1 MSDYRSSSVEVRY
14 GWVVVWA
21 SLVLNGIALGAP
33 TLLFVAL
40 KPIAADLGGGRWVP
54 SFGYSL
60 LMVGTGI
67 GGIAMGWWMDK
78 RGILQPILFGSAMIC
93 LGSLVASQSEGRWGF
108 WIANGLL
115 IGLLG
120 KAAMI
125 APLVANATRWFDRR
139 RGLAVAII
147 ASGQGLA
154 GAVWPSV
161 FGYLENK
168 VGWQETYS
176 YYAIFAAVTMLPLCW
191 LVRPKPPV
199 PPPGPIRL
207 AASRDGRVLDWPA
220 DRVQVMLWLAAIG
233 CCGGMSMPMVH
244 LVSHASDLG
253 YAEARGAELLTVL
266 MVAGFVSRMGFG
278 MLSDR
283 IGAAPTLLIASAC
296 QMVMLTVFAFVESL
310 TGLYIAA
317 LMFGLG
323 FAGIM
328 PCYPLLLRLWFPVSQ
343 IGWRIGAQYL
353 FAAIGMAAGSTIAGY
368 IFDVTGSYAPAFLT
382 GAAFNAMNFLLVSM
396 LHLRSSSLGLSP
408 RPV

>member
-40 KPIAADLGGGRWVP
+40 KPIAADLGGERWVP

-154 GAVWPSV
+154 GAVWPTV
-161 FGYLENK
+161 FGYLENT
-168 VGWQETYS
+168 VGWRETYS

-220 DRVQVMLWLAAIG
+220 DQVQVMLWLAAIG

-296 QMVMLTVFAFVESL
+296 QMAMLAVFAFVESL

-353 FAAIGMAAGSTIAGY
+353 FAAIGMALGSTLAGY
-368 IFDVTGSYAPAFLT
+368 IFDLTGSYAPAFLT
-382 GAAFNAMNFLLVSM
+382 GVAFNAMNFLLVSM

>member
-14 GWVVVWA
+14 GWVIVWA
-21 SLVLNGIALGAP
+21 SLLLNSIALGAP

-40 KPIAADLGGGRWVP
+40 KPIAADLGGERWVP
-54 SFGYSL
+54 SFAYSL
-60 LMVGTGI
+60 LMIGTGI

-78 RGILQPILFGSAMIC
+78 RGILQPILFGSVMIC
-93 LGSLVASQSEGRWGF
+93 LGCLMAGLSDGRWGL
-108 WIANGLL
+108 WVANGLL

-139 RGLAVAII
+139 RGLAIAVI
-147 ASGQGLA
+147 ASGQGLS
-154 GAVWPSV
+154 GAAWPPV
-161 FGYLENK
+161 FSYLENR
-168 VGWQETYS
+168 VGWQETYL
-176 YYAIFAAVTMLPLCW
+176 YFAFFAFLTMLPLCW
-191 LVRPKPPV
+191 LIRPKPPAA
-199 PPPGPIRL
+199 PAGPIRL
-207 AASRDGRVLDWPA
+207 RAGQNGRVLDWPA
-220 DRVQVMLWLAAIG
+220 ERVQIMLWLAVIG
-233 CCGGMSMPMVH
+233 CCAGMSMPIVH
-244 LVSHASDLG
+244 LVSHATDLG
-253 YAEARGAELLTVL
+253 HAEARATELLQVL
-266 MVAGFVSRMGFG
+266 MVAGFVSRIGFG
-278 MLSDR
+278 VLSDR

-296 QMVMLTVFAFVESL
+296 QMVMLAVFSVVESL

-353 FAAIGMAAGSTIAGY
+353 FGAVGMALGSTLAGY
-368 IFDVTGSYAPAFLT
+368 VFDAVGSYSPAFLT
-382 GAAFNAMNFLLVSM
+382 GVAFNVLNFLLVSM
-396 LHLRSSSLGLSP
+396 LHLRSRSLGLSP